1 MRLLGALLLVSC
13 PSWFAAGLAVRLI
26 VDVEIPVAL
35 QVLVGFGLAFAGFM
49 VLMKAS
55 SGTASSGKA
64 SGTTG
69 GDESG

>member
-1 MRLLGALLLVSC
+1 
-13 PSWFAAGLAVRLI
+13 LI

>member
-1 MRLLGALLLVSC
+1 MRLLGALLLASC
-13 PSWFAAGLAVRLI
+13 ASWFVAGLALRLI

-55 SGTASSGKA
+55 PGRTSSGERP
-64 SGTTG
+64 GTTG